1 MELFSAPLQ
10 NCPIGCECEN
20 YSSKLLGAKIGMPH
34 CCIQWEMCLSFF
46 SANGGI
52 CLTSS
57 SEKEAAGIMT
67 SFCEAA
73 D

>member
-1 MELFSAPLQ
+1 MGLFFAPVQ

-20 YSSKLLGAKIGMPH
+20 YGSKLLGAKMGMLN
-34 CCIQWEMCLSFF
+34 CGIQWQMCLSSF

-57 SEKEAAGIMT
+57 SEKEAAGIIT
-67 SFCEAA
+67 SFREPAA
-73 D
+73 